1 MRPILTY
8 LGILVLVLAVTSMC
22 VADISEP
29 SEQEYSAVNRKV
41 YELAAQA
48 ERIYG
53 LPRERLP
60 RLTLNEM
67 VVDYDALT
75 RCSDWEI
82 VVDVRLIHEDL
93 PFVLNNLLPHEYAH
107 LVQCW
112 QGGGRIYEEIHG
124 KNWSRI
130 SLSLG
135 GPGTDHYR
143 RTL

>member
-93 PFVLNNLLPHEYAH
+93 PFVLNNLLPHE
-107 LVQCW
+107 
-112 QGGGRIYEEIHG
+112 IYEEIHG